1 MPALTYITRLAA
13 QGTSRWTTRHDK
25 RSQAAANL
33 EDLAL
38 LRQVQQ
44 GDEAA
49 LTYVYRRLERPLYR
63 FAYAMTGSSAM
74 AEEAV
79 QEAFLRLIRQPGG
92 LDPAKGSI
100 ESYLYGILRNVTRQA
115 LRAQFVALDEDYDEA
130 AGTLDDPHV
139 ALDRAQANEQLG
151 TAILSL
157 PPHYREVV
165 VLCDL
170 EEWSYEAAAATVG
183 CPVGTV
189 RSRLNRARGLLRDRL
204 KEA

>member
-1 MPALTYITRLAA
+1 MPALTW
-13 QGTSRWTTRHDK
+13 TSRWATR
-25 RSQAAANL
+25 REGQAAL
-33 EDLAL
+33 DDPAL
-38 LRQVQQ
+38 LRQVQL

-49 LTYVYRRLERPLYR
+49 LTHIYRRLAQPLYR
-63 FAYAMTGSSAM
+63 FAYAMTGSVAA

-79 QEAFLRLIRQPGG
+79 QETFLRLIRQPGG

-115 LRAQFVALDEDYDEA
+115 LRTQFVALDEDFDEA
-130 AGTLDDPHV
+130 AGPLDDPHLT
-139 ALDRAQANEQLG
+139 LDRSVANEQLG
-151 TAILSL
+151 AAIVSL

-170 EEWSYEAAAATVG
+170 EEWSYEAAATTIG
-183 CPVGTV
+183 CPVGTI

-204 KEA
+204 KEV

>member
-1 MPALTYITRLAA
+1 MPALTW
-13 QGTSRWTTRHDK
+13 TSRWTARRDPTSALD
-25 RSQAAANL
+25 
-33 EDLAL
+33 DPAL
-38 LRQVQQ
+38 LREVQF
-44 GDEAA
+44 GNEAA
-49 LTYVYRRLERPLYR
+49 LTLVYRRLQRPLYR
-63 FAYAMTGSSAM
+63 FAYAMTGSAAM

-79 QEAFLRLIRQPGG
+79 QETFLRLIRQAGG

-100 ESYLYGILRNVTRQA
+100 EAYLYGIVRNVTRQA
-115 LRAQFVALDEDYDEA
+115 VRSQFVALDEEYDEP
-130 AGTLDDPHV
+130 AGQLDDPRV
-139 ALDRAQANEQLG
+139 ALDRTVAHEQLSA
-151 TAILSL
+151 AILALS
-157 PPHYREVV
+157 PHYREVV

>member
-1 MPALTYITRLAA
+1 MPALTW
-13 QGTSRWTTRHDK
+13 TSRWTARRDPTSALD
-25 RSQAAANL
+25 
-33 EDLAL
+33 DPAL
-38 LRQVQQ
+38 LREVQF
-44 GDEAA
+44 GNEAA
-49 LTYVYRRLERPLYR
+49 LTLVYRRLQRPLYR
-63 FAYAMTGSSAM
+63 FAYAMTGSAAM

-79 QEAFLRLIRQPGG
+79 QETFLRLIRQAGG

-100 ESYLYGILRNVTRQA
+100 EAYLYGIVRNVTRQA
-115 LRAQFVALDEDYDEA
+115 VRSQFVALDEEYDEP
-130 AGTLDDPHV
+130 AGQLDDPRV
-139 ALDRAQANEQLG
+139 ALDRTVAHEQLSA
-151 TAILSL
+151 AILAL

-170 EEWSYEAAAATVG
+170 EEWSYEAAASTVG